1 MPKCMLDCNVRLS
14 SKEKFVRSWFRP
26 RRPFLKRKDL
36 VPTFWAVLLSLLAPV
51 YGLVP
56 VPSGGALLVS
66 RSLTPTLAAEQYELD
81 ICVRAN
87 VSTLAAGIIEKVRAT

>member
-14 SKEKFVRSWFRP
+14 PKEKFVRSWFRP

-36 VPTFWAVLLSLLAPV
+36 VPTFSAVLLSFLAPV

-56 VPSGGALLVS
+56 VPSGGAIAS
-66 RSLTPTLAAEQYELD
+66 EPS
-81 ICVRAN
+81 
-87 VSTLAAGIIEKVRAT
+87 